1 VVIHAFYPAQT
12 SVYLDRYEARNPL
25 LPLHS
30 TVMGKA
36 KKTIAMKGINYR
48 LIFYLLIVSQIRTYA
63 TSQIPDL
70 LIYNGDTLSI
80 FANPLEQLYEND
92 SIRPNFFGD
101 KEGCMSTA
109 CWRGYEAEWTIV
121 DNELYLTGIYSCCY
135 YEDSIKANLKML
147 FGDKVVS
154 GKVRADWFTGKIIAP
169 QGELLYYIHMGYES
183 LYEREL
189 ELDFSNGKLIGI
201 KTYDNSKSRQS
212 EFSQKPEKLKEFIY
226 SNINWRTL
234 PKFDNKTIKVFVQF
248 SANENG
254 LVDSVKVMRGYD
266 SIFDNEAIR
275 VIKTIPDWDIYYRH
289 GKLQRMNWTFPVV
302 FNDENRNKYWKENN
316 DK

>member
-1 VVIHAFYPAQT
+1 MNGLRNRVGTLGNFLTGDKSQPRSPKLVTPPA
-12 SVYLDRYEARNPL
+12 
-25 LPLHS
+25 
-30 TVMGKA
+30 VMGKA
-36 KKTIAMKGINYR
+36 KKTIAMKGINYI

-154 GKVRADWFTGKIIAP
+154 GK
-169 QGELLYYIHMGYES
+169 
-183 LYEREL
+183 
-189 ELDFSNGKLIGI
+189 
-201 KTYDNSKSRQS
+201 
-212 EFSQKPEKLKEFIY
+212 
-226 SNINWRTL
+226 
-234 PKFDNKTIKVFVQF
+234 
-248 SANENG
+248 
-254 LVDSVKVMRGYD
+254 
-266 SIFDNEAIR
+266 
-275 VIKTIPDWDIYYRH
+275 
-289 GKLQRMNWTFPVV
+289 
-302 FNDENRNKYWKENN
+302 
-316 DK
+316 

>member
-1 VVIHAFYPAQT
+1 MLTF
-12 SVYLDRYEARNPL
+12 L
-25 LPLHS
+25 L
-30 TVMGKA
+30 TVS
-36 KKTIAMKGINYR
+36 
-48 LIFYLLIVSQIRTYA
+48 LFRTFA
-63 TSQIPDL
+63 TSQIPDR
-70 LIYNGDTLSI
+70 LIYNGDTLLI
-80 FANPLEQLYEND
+80 FANPLEQLYDNE
-92 SIRPNFFGD
+92 SIRPNFFG
-101 KEGCMSTA
+101 KNEGCETTA
-109 CWRGYEAEWTIV
+109 CWRGYVAEWLIFEG
-121 DNELYLTGIYSCCY
+121 NLYLTGIRSCCY
-135 YEDSIKANLKML
+135 YEDSIKADLKEL
-147 FGDKVVS
+147 FGEKLIN
-154 GKVRADWFTGKIIAP
+154 GKVKADWFSGKIIAP

-254 LVDSVKVMRGYD
+254 IVDSVKVIRGYD

-289 GKLQRMNWTFPVV
+289 GELQRMNWTFPVV
-302 FNDENRNKYWKENN
+302 FNEENRKKYWKENS

>member
-1 VVIHAFYPAQT
+1 VKQKPFILFLFLLTIP
-12 SVYLDRYEARNPL
+12 SVN
-25 LPLHS
+25 S
-30 TVMGKA
+30 
-36 KKTIAMKGINYR
+36 
-48 LIFYLLIVSQIRTYA
+48 FA
-63 TSQIPDL
+63 TGQIPDK

-80 FANPLEQLYEND
+80 FANPLEQLYDND
-92 SIRPNFFGD
+92 SMRPKFFGN

-109 CWRGYEAEWTIV
+109 CWRGYEAEWIIF
-121 DNELYLTGIYSCCY
+121 DNELYLVGIYSCCY
-135 YEDSIKANLKML
+135 YEDSIKADLKIL
-147 FGDKVVS
+147 FGNMFMN
-154 GKVRADWFTGKIIAP
+154 GKVKADWFTGKIIAP

-189 ELDFSNGKLIGI
+189 ELEFLNGKLVGT

-212 EFSQKPEKLKEFIY
+212 EFSQKPEKLNEFIY
-226 SNINWRTL
+226 SNINWKAL
-234 PKFDNKTIKVFVQF
+234 PNFDNKTIKVFVQF

-254 LVDSVKVMRGYD
+254 IVDSVKVMRGYD
-266 SIFDNEAIR
+266 SIFDTEAIR